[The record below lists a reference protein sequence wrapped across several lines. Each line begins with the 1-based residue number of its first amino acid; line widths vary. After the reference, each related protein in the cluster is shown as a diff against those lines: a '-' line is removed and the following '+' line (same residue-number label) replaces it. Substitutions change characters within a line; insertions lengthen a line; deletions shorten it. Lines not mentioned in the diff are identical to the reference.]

1 MAMRKSKG
9 PVWGLIVLVVLLT
22 LPASAQQSSLVVPG
36 KSVGLISLEMTLD
49 QIKGILG
56 EGRCTATKV
65 GRANEPDAPEIDATG
80 CTWRDRSGAPTYM
93 LAADTAGRPLFVD
106 RYLDNRLWQTVEGL
120 KMDGN
125 GSHGQADVIRIYGQ
139 PERFWSED
147 WGNAKF
153 FRMRFANGLRIGL
166 LDDPASPFHRR
177 IVSLGIWR
185 PF

>member
-1 MAMRKSKG
+1 MTRKKKG
-9 PVWGLIVLVVLLT
+9 PGWGLVILLVLLT
-22 LPASAQQSSLVVPG
+22 LPASAQQSTLVVPG
-36 KSVGLISLEMTLD
+36 KSVGPVSLEMTLA

-56 EGRCTATKV
+56 EGQCTATKV
-65 GRANEPDAPEIDATG
+65 RRANEPDAPEIDATR
-80 CTWRDRSGAPTYM
+80 CTWRDRSGAPAYV
-93 LAADTAGRPLFVD
+93 LAADTAGRPIFVD
-106 RYLDNRLWQTVEGL
+106 RYIEDRPWQTSEGL
-120 KMDGN
+120 RMGNDGDD
-125 GSHGQADVIRIYGQ
+125 QAAAIRIYGQ